1 MAERAKYLELTDEN
15 FQREV
20 LESSVPVLVDFW
32 AAWCAP
38 CRAIA
43 PVIEELAAEF
53 EGQAKV
59 GKLDIESHMQ
69 VAEQFGIRSIPALF
83 LFKDGQVVD
92 RVAGVVPKKVLAEK
106 LDALVH

>member
-1 MAERAKYLELTDEN
+1 MAATAKTIELTDEN

-20 LESSVPVLVDFW
+20 LESREPVLVDFW
-32 AAWCAP
+32 AEWCAP

-43 PVIEELAAEF
+43 PVVEQLAAEF
-53 EGQAKV
+53 DGQAKV
-59 GKLDIESHMQ
+59 GKLDVESNAGVPAQ
-69 VAEQFGIRSIPALF
+69 YGIRSIPSLF

-92 RVAGVVPKKVLAEK
+92 QVFGVVPKKVLAAK

>member
-20 LESSVPVLVDFW
+20 LESREPVLVDFW
-32 AAWCAP
+32 AEWCAP
-38 CRAIA
+38 CRSIA
-43 PVIEELAAEF
+43 PAIEELAAEF

-59 GKLDIESHMQ
+59 GKLDIDSNMH
-69 VAEQFGIRSIPALF
+69 VPEQFGIRSIPALF
-83 LFKDGQVVD
+83 LFKDGEVVD

>member
-1 MAERAKYLELTDEN
+1 MAATAKTIELTDEN
-15 FQREV
+15 FQSEV
-20 LESSVPVLVDFW
+20 LESREPVLVDFW

-43 PVIEELAAEF
+43 PAIEELAAEF
-53 EGQAKV
+53 DGQAKV

-83 LFKDGQVVD
+83 LFKDGHVVD

-106 LDALVH
+106 LGALVH

>member
-43 PVIEELAAEF
+43 PAIEELAAEF
-53 EGQAKV
+53 DGQAKV
-59 GKLDIESHMQ
+59 GKLDVESNAGVPAQ
-69 VAEQFGIRSIPALF
+69 YGIRSIPSLF

-92 RVAGVVPKKVLAEK
+92 RVFGVVPKKVLAAK